1 MSLEPDVICDAEG
14 VPKLIQKLEHDKFTY
29 NFKATFFN
37 GRVRF
42 FNPFSSH
49 LGLPFIESDRLPSD
63 HEFTVAEKLIEA
75 HASRKFHELF
85 PTP

>member
-14 VPKLIQKLEHDKFTY
+14 VPKLIQKLEYDKFTY

-37 GRVRF
+37 DQVRF
-42 FNPFSSH
+42 FTTFNFY
-49 LGLPFIESDRLPSD
+49 GLPSD

-75 HASRKFHELF
+75 HVLHKFHELF

>member
-1 MSLEPDVICDAEG
+1 MSLEPDVVCDAEG

-37 GRVRF
+37 GLVRF
-42 FNPFSSH
+42 FSSINIY
-49 LGLPFIESDRLPSD
+49 GLPLIESDRLPSD

-75 HASRKFHELF
+75 HIAHKFHELF
-85 PTP
+85 PAP